1 MRKINLAA
9 LIIFLGAIVY
19 VIWLLSDKVN
29 YELAPMN
36 KYSSEK
42 FGISFKYPKNYFLT
56 EIDESSGQRRRYVI
70 IIMEDTPFNRSLV
83 AGEIPDTDGPPTITI
98 SLFQNN
104 LDNYTVRSFIEGT
117 SFSNFKLSDGVLNEI
132 KLGGEPALRY
142 RATGLWE
149 NENVVVALP
158 DYVYMFTVFFNSP
171 DDHLV
176 KDFDGILKSVRF
188 IPVVAEDFSQVP
200 TSADDAPPG
209 SIHNLPLPP
218 AVSAVRKYISETQ
231 GVGEDRVI
239 ILTAYEREWPDSCL
253 GLASAEEFC
262 AQVITS
268 GWEVTAQAG
277 GQQFVYRT
285 NADGSVIR
293 PER

>member
-1 MRKINLAA
+1 MKKINLIA
-9 LIIFLGAIVY
+9 LIIFFAAIILG
-19 VIWLLSDKVN
+19 IWALSDKVN

-56 EIDESSGQRRRYVI
+56 EIDESSGQRRQYAIV
-70 IIMEDTPFNRSLV
+70 IMEDTPFNRSLV

-104 LDNYTVRSFIEGT
+104 LDNYTAQSFVEGT
-117 SFSNFKLSDGVLNEI
+117 SFSNFKLSDGDLKEI
-132 KLGGEPALRY
+132 KLGGESALRY

-158 DYVYMFTVFFNSP
+158 DYVYMFTVFFDSP

-176 KDFDGILKSVRF
+176 RDFEGILKSVKF
-188 IPVVAEDFSQVP
+188 TPVVSDDYSQIP

-218 AVSAVRKYISETQ
+218 AVAAVRKHISETQ
-231 GVGEDRVI
+231 GVSDGLVI
-239 ILTAYEREWPDSCL
+239 ILTAYERDWIDSCL

-262 AQVITS
+262 AQVITP

-277 GQQFVYRT
+277 GRQFMYRT
-285 NADGSVIR
+285 NFDGSLIR
-293 PER
+293 LER